1 LAPPHGGAGPHL
13 PPLQGFNPT
22 MQKQASQ
29 GGKGSGPSMLH
40 QQVSGPGS
48 ESQPGSMSSHGQGS
62 TGSMRETMDRDMW
75 QYVKDM
81 ETRMARMEDESQKK
95 MQSLQD
101 EVTTLRAQLAQ
112 QHAQAAVSQQEAH
125 FETK

>member
-1 LAPPHGGAGPHL
+1 
-13 PPLQGFNPT
+13 
-22 MQKQASQ
+22 
-29 GGKGSGPSMLH
+29 
-40 QQVSGPGS
+40 
-48 ESQPGSMSSHGQGS
+48 MSSHGQGS

-125 FETK
+125 FESK